1 MAAATELNASGHKVA
16 FTQFRY
22 INPLPANAIE
32 LLSRFKRVIVAELN
46 TGMFA
51 DYLQMHMPGKEIL
64 RINKIEGQPFQVSE
78 IVEGV
83 IKHMEEK

>member
-1 MAAATELNASGHKVA
+1 
-16 FTQFRY
+16 
-22 INPLPANAIE
+22 
-32 LLSRFKRVIVAELN
+32 
-46 TGMFA
+46 MFA